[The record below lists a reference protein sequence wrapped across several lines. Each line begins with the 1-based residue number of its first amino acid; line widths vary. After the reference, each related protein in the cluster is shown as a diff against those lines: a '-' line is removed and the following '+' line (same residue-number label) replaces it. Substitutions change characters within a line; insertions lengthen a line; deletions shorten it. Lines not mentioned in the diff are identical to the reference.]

1 MTVSNRC
8 PVPTLAAGAL
18 IDGFRVLRVL
28 QIPEIRITAY
38 EIEHAKTG
46 AKVLHL
52 HCDDRENLYSIGFR
66 TPPENST
73 GVPHIL
79 EHSVLAGSE
88 RYPLRDVFN
97 ELHRGTLQTFIN
109 AFTYPD
115 KTIYPVASQV
125 RVDFF
130 NLARVYTDLV
140 LRPRLLRETFCQE
153 GHHLEFSNPDDAKSE
168 LIISGIVFNEMKGA
182 YSSPDALTYKAI
194 QQHLYPD
201 TPYSFDSGGDPD
213 DIPLLTYE
221 QFKAF
226 HRAYYSPTNA
236 RFFLYGD
243 IPPADHL
250 AFLAEM
256 LAGFDR
262 VEVDSTIKSQSR
274 WQEPA
279 SIHGSYPIAK
289 EDDPKRKTAVNVAW
303 MMAENVEYETALLLQ
318 IISGMLVGSAAGPLR
333 KALIDSGLGEDLSP
347 LTGVEPDLKQ
357 IAFIVGLRGTD
368 PDKTQ
373 RIEALIIDTLKN
385 IAKSGFDRALIE
397 GTLHQVEFNGKEIV
411 RSAHPYGIILMGRA
425 YHTWLYDGDP
435 LEGLNFPRAIEN
447 IRKKWEANPE
457 LFQEIVRKWFLD
469 NPHRLLSVMEPSKT
483 YQAEQEEAF
492 KKKMVLVKASLS
504 GDELEKIRRDAHALK
519 KFQVEPDAPAAA
531 SALPRLSI
539 SDISRSI
546 ETIPTTKAAIE
557 NVPVMMH
564 DIFANGIAYLNLA
577 FDVSDVPEDLQ
588 PYLPLLAKLIANM
601 GAAGLDYEEMAKRIV
616 LKTGGIGYHLSA
628 GMTVDGK
635 KNWQKLIFRVK
646 ALHRNIADAVG
657 IISDILITGDMSN
670 EARMRDLIAERKN
683 DLHAS
688 VIPSGH
694 AFARRSA
701 GQALSIAAYRDEQW
715 HGRTQLKFVNII
727 ADKFNERKRE
737 ILDKLTVLQHIV
749 FRKDRLSINLTADA
763 EGLSLLKESV
773 ADFVRRL
780 SSDGGIGNPSIPA
793 SSGVNTGIAIPAQVS
808 YVAKVL
814 QAPAYADPL
823 SAPMFVLSRQLSSG
837 YLYKHI
843 RVQGGAYGGM
853 SQYDPMSGTFALLS
867 YRDPNIINTLNVYR
881 KAEEFISQNK
891 ISKEELEKTVIGTI
905 GSLDKPLDPSSRGY
919 IAMIRDFTG
928 LTDEDRL
935 KFRHMILDMTP
946 EMLLEAASRYF
957 AKAADTAVIAVYSS
971 HENLQRANETL
982 EPKLEIE
989 PLV

>member
-1 MTVSNRC
+1 MTVSNSC

-18 IDGFRVLRVL
+18 LYGFRVLRVL
-28 QIPEIRITAY
+28 EIPEIRITAY
-38 EIEHAKTG
+38 ELEHSITG

-52 HCDDRENLYSIGFR
+52 HCDDRENLYAVGFR

-79 EHSVLAGSE
+79 EHSVLAGSQ

-125 RVDFF
+125 RADFF

-153 GHHLEFSNPDDAKSE
+153 GHHLEFYNAEDATSE
-168 LIISGIVFNEMKGA
+168 LVISGIVFNEMKGA
-182 YSSPDALTYKAI
+182 YSSPEALMYKAI

-213 DIPLLTYE
+213 EIPLLTYE

-236 RFFLYGD
+236 RFLLYGD
-243 IPPADHL
+243 ISMADHL
-250 AFLAEM
+250 AFLEEM

-262 VEVDSTIKSQSR
+262 VEVDSTITSQSR

-289 EDDPKRKTAVNVAW
+289 EDDPRRKTAVNIAW
-303 MMAENVEYETALLLQ
+303 MMAENIEYETALLLQ

-347 LTGVEPDLKQ
+347 LTGIEPDLKQ

-373 RIEALIIDTLKN
+373 RIEALIIDTLKD
-385 IAKSGFDRALIE
+385 IAKSGFDRTLIE

-411 RSAHPYGIILMGRA
+411 RSAHPYGIILMGRV

-435 LEGLNFPRAIEN
+435 LAGLNFPRAIEN
-447 IRKKWEANPE
+447 IRKKWDATPE
-457 LFQEIVRKWFLD
+457 LFQEIIRKWFLD

-492 KKKMVLVKASLS
+492 KKKMALLKASLS
-504 GDELEKIRRDAHALK
+504 GDELENIRRDAHALK
-519 KFQVEPDAPAAA
+519 KFQAEPDSPAAA
-531 SALPRLSI
+531 EALPRLSI
-539 SDISRSI
+539 RDISRSI
-546 ETIPTTKAAIE
+546 ETIPTTKSEIE

-564 DIFANGIAYLNLA
+564 DLFANGIAYLDLA

-588 PYLPLLAKLIANM
+588 SYLPLLAKLIANM

-628 GMTVDGK
+628 GMTMDGRN
-635 KNWQKLIFRVK
+635 NWQRLIFRVK
-646 ALHRNIADAVG
+646 ALHRNIADTVG
-657 IISDILITGDMSN
+657 IISDILIAGDMSN
-670 EARMRDLIAERKN
+670 ETRMRELIAERKN

-694 AFARRSA
+694 TFARRSA
-701 GQALSIAAYRDEQW
+701 GQAISIAAYRDEQW
-715 HGRTQLKFVNII
+715 HGRTQLKFVNLI
-727 ADKFNERKRE
+727 ADKFNERKKE
-737 ILDKLTVLQHIV
+737 LLDKLTFLQHMI
-749 FRKDRLSINLTADA
+749 FRKGRLHINLTADA
-763 EGLSLLKESV
+763 EGLSLLRESV

-780 SSDGGIGNPSIPA
+780 SGDGSTGKPSIPC
-793 SSGVNTGIAIPAQVS
+793 SFMVHTGIAILAQVS
-808 YVAKVL
+808 YVAKVFS
-814 QAPAYADPL
+814 APAYTDPL
-823 SAPMFVLSRQLSSG
+823 SAPMFVLARQLSSG

-853 SQYDPMSGTFALLS
+853 SLYDPMSGTFALLS

-891 ISKEELEKTVIGTI
+891 ISREEMEKTIIGTI
-905 GSLDKPLDPSSRGY
+905 GSLDKPMDPSSKGY

-928 LTDEDRL
+928 LTDSDRL
-935 KFRHMILDMTP
+935 KFRQMILDITP
-946 EMLLEAASRYF
+946 ELLLEAASRYF
-957 AKAADTAVIAVYSS
+957 ARVADTAVIAVYSS
-971 HENLQRANETL
+971 FENLQRANEIL
-982 EPKLEIE
+982 EPKLELE
-989 PLV
+989 KLV

>member
-1 MTVSNRC
+1 MTISNSC

-18 IDGFRVLRVL
+18 LHGFRVLRVQ

-38 EIEHAKTG
+38 EMEHLITS

-52 HCDDRENLYSIGFR
+52 HCDDRENLYTVGFR

-125 RVDFF
+125 RADFF

-140 LRPRLLRETFCQE
+140 LRPRLLRETFRQE
-153 GHHLEFSNPDDAKSE
+153 GHHLEFSNPEDLASE
-168 LIISGIVFNEMKGA
+168 LTVSGIVFNEMKGA
-182 YSSPDALTYKAI
+182 YSSPEAMMYRAI

-201 TPYSFDSGGDPD
+201 TPYCFDSGGNPD

-226 HRAYYSPTNA
+226 HSAYYSPTNA
-236 RFFLYGD
+236 RFLLYGD
-243 IPPADHL
+243 IPTADHL
-250 AFLAEM
+250 AFLEEM

-262 VEVDSTIKSQSR
+262 VKLDSTIKSQSR
-274 WQEPA
+274 WREPA
-279 SIHGSYPIAK
+279 SIRGYYPIAK
-289 EDDPKRKTAVNVAW
+289 EDDPRRKTAVNIAW
-303 MMAENVEYETALLLQ
+303 MMAENVDCETALMLQ
-318 IISGMLVGSAAGPLR
+318 IVSGMLVGSAAGPLR

-368 PDKTQ
+368 PDKRQ
-373 RIEALIIDTLKN
+373 SIEDLIIDTLKS
-385 IAKSGFDRALIE
+385 IAKSGFDRALVE

-411 RSAHPYGIILMGRA
+411 RSTYPYGIILMGRA

-435 LEGLNFPRAIEN
+435 LEGLNFPRAIEE
-447 IRKKWEANPE
+447 IRKKWEATPE
-457 LFQEIVRKWFLD
+457 LFQDVIRKWFLD
-469 NPHRLLSVMEPSKT
+469 NPHRLLSVMEPSNT
-483 YQAEQEEAF
+483 YQAEQEGAF
-492 KKKMVLVKASLS
+492 KKKMALLKASLS
-504 GDELEKIRRDAHALK
+504 GDDLENIRKDVLALK
-519 KFQVEPDAPAAA
+519 KFQTEPDAPEA
-531 SALPRLSI
+531 ALPSLRV
-539 SDISRSI
+539 SDISRLI
-546 ETIPTTKAAIE
+546 ETIPTVKAAID

-564 DIFANGIAYLNLA
+564 DIFANGIGYLDLA
-577 FDVSDVPEDLQ
+577 FDVSDVPEYLQ

-616 LKTGGIGYHLSA
+616 LKTGGISYHLSA
-628 GMTVDGK
+628 GMTTEGR
-635 KNWQKLIFRVK
+635 NSWQKLIFRVR
-646 ALHRNIADAVG
+646 ALHRNIADAVS
-657 IISDILITGDMSN
+657 IISDILIAGDMSN
-670 EARMRDLIAERKN
+670 ETRMRDLIAERKN

-694 AFARRSA
+694 TFARRSA
-701 GQALSIAAYRDEQW
+701 GQTLSVAAYRDEQW

-727 ADKFNERKRE
+727 AGEFGERKKE
-737 ILDKLTVLQHIV
+737 VLDRLTFLQHMI
-749 FRKDRLSINLTADA
+749 FRRDRLHVNLTADA
-763 EGLSLLKESV
+763 EGLSLLGESMPG
-773 ADFVRRL
+773 FLRCL
-780 SSDGGIGNPSIPA
+780 SGGGVGNLSMPAFSSIDM
-793 SSGVNTGIAIPAQVS
+793 GIAIPARVS

-814 QAPAYADPL
+814 SAPAYADPL
-823 SAPMFVLSRQLSSG
+823 SAPMFVLARELSNG

-853 SQYDPMSGTFALLS
+853 SLYDPMSATFALLS
-867 YRDPNIINTLNVYR
+867 YRDPNIISTLNIYR
-881 KAEEFISQNK
+881 QAEEFISQNK
-891 ISKEELEKTVIGTI
+891 ISSGELEKTIIGTI
-905 GSLDKPLDPSSRGY
+905 GSLDKPMDPSSRGY
-919 IAMIRDFTG
+919 TAMIRNFTG

-935 KFRHMILDMTP
+935 KFRHAILDMTP
-946 EMLLEAASRYF
+946 ELLLDAASRYF
-957 AKAADTAVIAVYSS
+957 TEAADTAVIAVYSS
-971 HENLQRANETL
+971 FENLQKANEIL
-982 EPKLEIE
+982 EPKLKME

>member
-1 MTVSNRC
+1 MTASNGC
-8 PVPTLAAGAL
+8 PIPTLDAGVL
-18 IDGFRVLRVL
+18 LSGFRVLRVL

-38 EIEHAKTG
+38 ELEHLITG

-52 HCDDRENLYSIGFR
+52 HCDDRENLYTVGFR

-125 RVDFF
+125 RADFF

-140 LRPRLLRETFCQE
+140 LRPRLLKETFRQE
-153 GHHLEFSNPDDAKSE
+153 GHHLEFSNPEDSASE

-182 YSSPDALTYKAI
+182 YSSPEALMYKAI

-221 QFKAF
+221 HFKAF

-236 RFFLYGD
+236 RFLLYGD
-243 IPPADHL
+243 IPTADHL
-250 AFLAEM
+250 AFLEEM

-289 EDDPKRKTAVNVAW
+289 EDDPRKKTAVNIGW

-318 IISGMLVGSAAGPLR
+318 IVSGMLVGSAAGPLR

-368 PDKTQ
+368 PDKAR
-373 RIEALIIDTLKN
+373 RIEALIIVTLKD
-385 IAKSGFDRALIE
+385 IAKSGFDRTLVE
-397 GTLHQVEFNGKEIV
+397 GTLHQVEFNGKEII
-411 RSAHPYGIILMGRA
+411 RSTYPYGIRLMGRA

-435 LEGLNFPRAIEN
+435 LDGMNFPRAIEN
-447 IRKKWEANPE
+447 IRGKWEANPE

-469 NPHRLLSVMEPSKT
+469 NPHRLLSVMEPSTT
-483 YQAEQEEAF
+483 YQAEQDEAF
-492 KKKMVLVKASLS
+492 KKKMALLKVSLS
-504 GDELEKIRRDAHALK
+504 SDDLNKIRRDAQALK
-519 KFQVEPDAPAAA
+519 KFQDETDAPEAA

-539 SDISRSI
+539 GDISRSI
-546 ETIPTTKAAIE
+546 ETIPTTKAAME

-564 DIFANGIAYLNLA
+564 DIFANGIGYLDLA
-577 FDVSDVPEDLQ
+577 FDVSDVSEDLQ
-588 PYLPLLAKLIANM
+588 PYLPLMAKLIVNM
-601 GAAGLDYEEMAKRIV
+601 GAAGLDYEEMAKRIM

-628 GMTVDGK
+628 GMTMDGR
-635 KNWQKLIFRVK
+635 NSWQKLIFSVK

-657 IISDILITGDMSN
+657 IISDILIAGDMSN
-670 EARMRDLIAERKN
+670 EIRMRELIAERKN

-694 AFARRSA
+694 TFARRSA

-715 HGRTQLKFVNII
+715 YGRTQLKFVNMI
-727 ADKFNERKRE
+727 ADKFDERKKELLERV
-737 ILDKLTVLQHIV
+737 TFLQHMV
-749 FRKDRLSINLTADA
+749 FRKDRLHINLTADA
-763 EGLSLLKESV
+763 EGLSLLTESA
-773 ADFVRRL
+773 ADFVGRL
-780 SSDGGIGNPSIPA
+780 SAGGGTGSSSVPSCSTVHA
-793 SSGVNTGIAIPAQVS
+793 GIAIPAQVS

-823 SAPMFVLSRQLSSG
+823 SAPMFVLARELSSG

-853 SQYDPMSGTFALLS
+853 SQYDPTSGIFALLS
-867 YRDPNIINTLNVYR
+867 YRDPNIINTLNVYHR
-881 KAEEFISQNK
+881 AEEFISHNR
-891 ISKEELEKTVIGTI
+891 ISAEELEKTIIGTI
-905 GSLDKPLDPSSRGY
+905 GSLDKPMDPSSKGY
-919 IAMIRDFTG
+919 VAMIRGFTG
-928 LTDEDRL
+928 LTDIDRL

-946 EMLLEAASRYF
+946 ELLLEAASRYF
-957 AKAADTAVIAVYSS
+957 ARAAETAVIAVYSS
-971 HENLQRANETL
+971 FENLQRANEIL